1 MVLSS
6 LALEANMKGL
16 LSLTAGLASL
26 MVPSALSATSLSVGN
41 EMTNACFEAASIK
54 RANDFAIS
62 RCSLA
67 LRTEAS
73 TGGDRRVATLV
84 NRGILLMLNE
94 QSASA
99 TRDFDEAIS
108 IDPTESEAWLG
119 KAVEAWKAGEDRS
132 AVGFANRALELRTE
146 RPALAYFVR
155 GLANEGMGNV
165 RGAYS
170 DLNTARSLDPR
181 WSEPAAQL
189 ARYKVIRR

>member
-1 MVLSS
+1 
-6 LALEANMKGL
+6 MKGL

-26 MVPSALSATSLSVGN
+26 MVPSALSATSLSIGN
-41 EMTNACFEAASIK
+41 EMTNACFEAASMK
-54 RANDFAIS
+54 RSGDLAIS

-67 LRTEAS
+67 LRSEAS

-108 IDPTESEAWLG
+108 IDPMESEAWLG
-119 KAVEAWKAGEDRS
+119 KAIEAWKAGDDRS
-132 AVGFANRALELRTE
+132 AASFANRALELQTE
-146 RPALAYFVR
+146 RPAVAYYVR

-165 RGAYS
+165 RAAYG
-170 DLNTARSLDPR
+170 DLTQAQALAPR
-181 WSEPAAQL
+181 WAEPAAQL
-189 ARYKVIRR
+189 ARYRVVRR